1 MKAATSRTIGVILGA
16 ALGLAVGLG
25 GFTFYYAEGTSYLT
39 DDPNACANCHVMQ
52 KNLDAWAKSS
62 HKAVAA
68 CNDCHTP
75 KGLAGKYLTK
85 AKNGYHHS
93 VAFTT
98 GKFHEPIQITEW
110 NRKITEKTCRHC
122 HGDVVEMMD
131 RYAAEAGKS
140 SCLHCH
146 STVGHD

>member
-1 MKAATSRTIGVILGA
+1 MKTTNSRTIGSFLGVVV
-16 ALGLAVGLG
+16 GLAVGLG
-25 GFTFYYAEGTSYLT
+25 AFTFYYAKGTSYLT
-39 DDPNACANCHVMQ
+39 DDPNACANCHIMQ
-52 KNLDAWAKSS
+52 NNLDAWAKSS
-62 HKAVAA
+62 HKAVAG

-75 KGLAGKYLTK
+75 KNLIGKYFTK

-98 GKFHEPIQITEW
+98 GKFHEPIKITDW
-110 NRKITEKTCRHC
+110 NRKITEKTCRGC

-131 RYAAEAGKS
+131 QYAAKAGKT